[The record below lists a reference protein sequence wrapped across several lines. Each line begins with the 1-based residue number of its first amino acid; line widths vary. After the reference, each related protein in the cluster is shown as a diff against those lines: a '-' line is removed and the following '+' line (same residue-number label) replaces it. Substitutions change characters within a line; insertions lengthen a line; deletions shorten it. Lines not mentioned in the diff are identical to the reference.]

1 MSTSAYSLLSIA
13 TLLEGRN
20 NASDSKHVS
29 PVLLRSVSSTLEAT
43 RRDKYVHGLHV
54 TSLPPQS
61 SVCLHAGEPFFV
73 SLVPQL
79 SVPSSALPVTPDRC
93 RYAVDYFLILSGTM
107 PPPQRREP
115 FRAGYYSERVGSARV
130 RCKEEVQMCYGM
142 DPCTLRPGVDTTMD
156 VNVFPEVTHGDI
168 VNYLVYSS
176 SFVEMKAFKSMEAL
190 KYFTSRRVRSLS
202 AKVLLLGESF
212 PALRPPAA
220 AERSSAGVV
229 GRGRPLD
236 ARSGAAVGLGA
247 DRPSA
252 RGAHRDEHRGRS
264 AGRGPQRHHAAFQE
278 HSGGR
283 SPGSGCAAGAPSR
296 GSPLAGRDAV
306 CAGPHNRVATAVRE
320 SSEFRGTGQ
329 PLPSS
334 YLRVQHVQ
342 RGRQRHAFSGARVGR
357 LPARG
362 GADGPRAEPGAVPAV
377 RAPPAAVHLAPRGDA
392 RRERPRRVESSHS
405 RLQGRRAPRRATGV
419 AVSHLAGGSHQ
430 TALVPVCTHRVG
442 GAERNAGRVRPVAGQ
457 RDAGAHPRPAADA
470 ACRGKLDAA
479 ALGGRREPSL
489 DALRDSKVH
498 IDPLDAVVRVS
509 PGFLFA
515 PFMVDDDVPPDGVN
529 AGALGAA
536 VGSLVAAFLD
546 PMHGPLDGVSRSRVK
561 YEPATASR
569 YRKMLD
575 CLRSRRSRQGPVI
588 ADDAEASQVLV
599 KQLGVRIAYGA
610 FEKMRN
616 DSKAKS
622 GNSTLMAELS
632 ELLGSAQRAFFAAHC
647 FQFCQHEVP
656 RNVAHATSGS
666 FRCNAVLRDVEAF
679 RKAFKCPAGSVMRPA
694 HLCAI

>member
-1 MSTSAYSLLSIA
+1 MVSSKSVSFASAAVVVAEPSPPLVTPMGALLVPVVTLAATAVVMLVLPAYLLNMWPPCQGPSCFDYAREMALSLSPTVHPCDDFYGYVCGGFARQYPEHANFLSLLDTRLALVRDRLLNGVAQGSADTFAERAVDAFRHCVDEYRSGRADGLQQLRQFTYTMGIHWRDTPVTFTTAGLLSILFSLSLRYGLPLLLNVRLRAWSVADDPSTRVAGLQLDLEPTDPPLVERTA
-13 TLLEGRN
+13 TSIEDALRAVAHNGTMLRFKSIAADVRRALDALQERLHEAPLWPGGMLFVQVRTIESLLPFVKAANFVALANHYLPAIFEYSMSSEV
-20 NASDSKHVS
+20 AS
-29 PVLLRSVSSTLEAT
+29 AT
-43 RRDKYVHGLHV
+43 
-54 TSLPPQS
+54 P
-61 SVCLHAGEPFFV
+61 
-73 SLVPQL
+73 SLVHELGVFLHEEAPTGRALNLVRYLLFERLLPL
-79 SVPSSALPVTPDRC
+79 STSRL
-93 RYAVDYFLILSGTM
+93 
-107 PPPQRREP
+107 
-115 FRAGYYSERVGSARV
+115 
-130 RCKEEVQMCYGM
+130 EE
-142 DPCTLRPGVDTTMD
+142 TLD
-156 VNVFPEVTHGDI
+156 VN
-168 VNYLVYSS
+168 
-176 SFVEMKAFKSMEAL
+176 A
-190 KYFTSRRVRSLS
+190 
-202 AKVLLLGESF
+202 
-212 PALRPPAA
+212 
-220 AERSSAGVV
+220 
-229 GRGRPLD
+229 LD
-236 ARSGAAVGLGA
+236 ALNLRIRA
-247 DRPSA
+247 
-252 RGAHRDEHRGRS
+252 
-264 AGRGPQRHHAAFQE
+264 
-278 HSGGR
+278 
-283 SPGSGCAAGAPSR
+283 C
-296 GSPLAGRDAV
+296 RDAV
-306 CAGPHNRVATAVRE
+306 
-320 SSEFRGTGQ
+320 
-329 PLPSS
+329 
-334 YLRVQHVQ
+334 
-342 RGRQRHAFSGARVGR
+342 
-357 LPARG
+357 
-362 GADGPRAEPGAVPAV
+362 
-377 RAPPAAVHLAPRGDA
+377 
-392 RRERPRRVESSHS
+392 RRVEP
-405 RLQGRRAPRRATGV
+405 RVWQFLTLQ
-419 AVSHLAGGSHQ
+419 
-430 TALVPVCTHRVG
+430 
-442 GAERNAGRVRPVAGQ
+442 
-457 RDAGAHPRPAADA
+457 
-470 ACRGKLDAA
+470 
-479 ALGGRREPSL
+479 L

>member
-202 AKVLLLGESF
+202 AKVLLLGEVRTIESLLPF
-212 PALRPPAA
+212 VKAANFVALANHYLPAIFEYSMSSEVASATPSLVHELGVFLHEEAPTGRALNLVRYLLF
-220 AERSSAGVV
+220 ERLLPLSTSRLEETLDVNA
-229 GRGRPLD
+229 LD
-236 ARSGAAVGLGA
+236 ALNLRIRA
-247 DRPSA
+247 
-252 RGAHRDEHRGRS
+252 
-264 AGRGPQRHHAAFQE
+264 
-278 HSGGR
+278 
-283 SPGSGCAAGAPSR
+283 C
-296 GSPLAGRDAV
+296 RDAV
-306 CAGPHNRVATAVRE
+306 
-320 SSEFRGTGQ
+320 
-329 PLPSS
+329 
-334 YLRVQHVQ
+334 
-342 RGRQRHAFSGARVGR
+342 
-357 LPARG
+357 
-362 GADGPRAEPGAVPAV
+362 
-377 RAPPAAVHLAPRGDA
+377 
-392 RRERPRRVESSHS
+392 RRVEPRVWQFLTLQEVLTRRRLSQSARIVS
-405 RLQGRRAPRRATGV
+405 AVLNATLAEYAQWQDSVTLERTRARLQMLRAEASSTPLL
-419 AVSHLAGGSHQ
+419 S
-430 TALVPVCTHRVG
+430 
-442 GAERNAGRVRPVAGQ
+442 
-457 RDAGAHPRPAADA
+457 AADA
-470 ACRGKLDAA
+470 NRRYDYVLPVSYDTVFLRWFLTSLSSGVAHANASRVDA
-479 ALGGRREPSL
+479 LQDTDDLRQL

>member
-1 MSTSAYSLLSIA
+1 MGALLVPVVTLAATAVVMLVLPAYLLNMWPPCQGPSCFDYAREMALSLSPTVHPCDDFYGYVCGGFARQYPEHANFLSLLDTRLALVRDRLLNGVAQGSADTFAERAVDAFRHCVDEYRSGRADGLQQLRQFTYTMGIHWRDTPVTFTTAGLLSILFSLSLRYGLPLLLNVRLRAWSVADDPSTRVAGLQLDLEPTDPPLVERTA
-13 TLLEGRN
+13 TSIEDALRAVAHNGTMLRFKSIAADVRRALDALQERLHEAPLWPGGMLFVQVRTIESLLPFVKAANFVALANHYLPAIFEYSMSSEV
-20 NASDSKHVS
+20 AS
-29 PVLLRSVSSTLEAT
+29 AT
-43 RRDKYVHGLHV
+43 
-54 TSLPPQS
+54 P
-61 SVCLHAGEPFFV
+61 
-73 SLVPQL
+73 SLVHELGVFLHEEAPTGRALNLVRYLLFERLLPL
-79 SVPSSALPVTPDRC
+79 STSRL
-93 RYAVDYFLILSGTM
+93 
-107 PPPQRREP
+107 
-115 FRAGYYSERVGSARV
+115 
-130 RCKEEVQMCYGM
+130 EE
-142 DPCTLRPGVDTTMD
+142 TLD
-156 VNVFPEVTHGDI
+156 VN
-168 VNYLVYSS
+168 
-176 SFVEMKAFKSMEAL
+176 A
-190 KYFTSRRVRSLS
+190 
-202 AKVLLLGESF
+202 
-212 PALRPPAA
+212 
-220 AERSSAGVV
+220 
-229 GRGRPLD
+229 LD
-236 ARSGAAVGLGA
+236 ALNLRIRA
-247 DRPSA
+247 
-252 RGAHRDEHRGRS
+252 
-264 AGRGPQRHHAAFQE
+264 
-278 HSGGR
+278 
-283 SPGSGCAAGAPSR
+283 C
-296 GSPLAGRDAV
+296 RDAV
-306 CAGPHNRVATAVRE
+306 
-320 SSEFRGTGQ
+320 
-329 PLPSS
+329 
-334 YLRVQHVQ
+334 
-342 RGRQRHAFSGARVGR
+342 
-357 LPARG
+357 
-362 GADGPRAEPGAVPAV
+362 
-377 RAPPAAVHLAPRGDA
+377 
-392 RRERPRRVESSHS
+392 RRVEPRVWQFLTLQEVLTRRRLSQSARIVS
-405 RLQGRRAPRRATGV
+405 AVLNATLAEYAQWQDSVTLERTRARLQMLRAEASSTPLL
-419 AVSHLAGGSHQ
+419 S
-430 TALVPVCTHRVG
+430 
-442 GAERNAGRVRPVAGQ
+442 
-457 RDAGAHPRPAADA
+457 AADA
-470 ACRGKLDAA
+470 NRRYDYVLPVSYDTVFLRWFLTSLSSGVAHANASRVDA
-479 ALGGRREPSL
+479 LQDTDDLRQL